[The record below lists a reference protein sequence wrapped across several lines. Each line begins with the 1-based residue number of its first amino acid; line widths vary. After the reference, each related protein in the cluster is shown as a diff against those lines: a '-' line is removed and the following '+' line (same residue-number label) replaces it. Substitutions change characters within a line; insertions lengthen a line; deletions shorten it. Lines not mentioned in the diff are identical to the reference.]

1 LCHGSLELPHGFPG
15 RSAGDYHVI
24 GAVRDL
30 EKMNIVAELEGF
42 DMDRFTPM
50 SHGDDPV
57 VPMLENRRTME
68 NQSHRIHGTGKKL
81 PT

>member
-1 LCHGSLELPHGFPG
+1 MRVKKLFIGWCHDFREFLVFSEK
-15 RSAGDYHVI
+15 SAGDYHVI

-50 SHGDDPV
+50 SHDDNDLLV
-57 VPMLENRRTME
+57 VMLENL
-68 NQSHRIHGTGKKL
+68 K
-81 PT
+81 